1 VGHLSGEEIERMV
14 EAAARMKEEDDK
26 IMARIEARNQLEQYV
41 YYCKEAA
48 DNRGSDRLQKIAD
61 TVALW
66 LEDADAA
73 TTEIK
78 EYSSKKRELEN
89 AMNKKD

>member
-1 VGHLSGEEIERMV
+1 
-14 EAAARMKEEDDK
+14 
-26 IMARIEARNQLEQYV
+26 V

-66 LEDADAA
+66 LEDADAGRRVMKCVA
-73 TTEIK
+73 GCCRVLQGVVVCCSMLRKIANNLLLW
-78 EYSSKKRELEN
+78 LED
-89 AMNKKD
+89 ADACKISQKSVLQ